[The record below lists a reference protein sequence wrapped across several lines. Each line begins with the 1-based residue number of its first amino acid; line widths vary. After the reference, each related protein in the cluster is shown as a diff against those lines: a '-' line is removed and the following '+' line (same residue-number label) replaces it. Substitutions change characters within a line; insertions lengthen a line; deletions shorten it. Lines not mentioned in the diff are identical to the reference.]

1 MLNLTVHTTID
12 NEGTVHATFDP
23 AFLALDND
31 EEKRSSEP
39 ARAPNERYWRLETES
54 DVEHWWHTEISD
66 IVMAAWARY
75 PAIVQTC
82 HTKPLGEFTISE
94 NVDSTYGVYIGNQRH
109 PVAIGE
115 IKRNLINEEDWQ
127 TNSLRDAQQ
136 KLARELRG

>member
-1 MLNLTVHTTID
+1 MQNLTIHTTID
-12 NEGTVHATFDP
+12 NEGTVHASFDP

-31 EEKRSSEP
+31 EEKRASEP
-39 ARAPNERYWRLETES
+39 ARPPNERYWRLETES
-54 DVEHWWHTEISD
+54 DVEHWCHIEISD

-82 HTKPLGEFTISE
+82 HTEPLSEITIAE
-94 NVDSTYGVYIGNQRH
+94 NVDSTYGVYIGNQRY

-127 TNSLRDAQQ
+127 ANSLHDSQQ